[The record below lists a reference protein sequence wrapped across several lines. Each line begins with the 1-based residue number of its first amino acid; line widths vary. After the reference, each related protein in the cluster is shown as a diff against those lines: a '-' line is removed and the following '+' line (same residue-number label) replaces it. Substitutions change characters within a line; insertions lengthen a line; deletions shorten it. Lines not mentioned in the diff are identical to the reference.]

1 MTHLGYIKRMPVT
14 TYKSQNRG
22 GKGIKGIETRGEDF
36 VKNIFITST
45 HHYLLFFTNKGKV
58 YRLKAYE
65 IPESSRTSRGTA
77 IVNLLQLDPQEKIT
91 AVIPLREYQEDIYLV
106 MATKQGIVKKS
117 SIMEYTNIRISGLQA
132 IVLKDDDDLIEV
144 KLTDNNQ
151 EIILGTRYGQCIRFD
166 EKDVRFTG
174 RTTMGVRGMNL
185 NPGDEVIGMQLV
197 SQGTD
202 ILVVAENGLGKRT
215 SMKEFSTQR
224 RGGKGVKFYKITAKT
239 GNVIGIK
246 AVNDE
251 NELILITTEGIVI
264 RLRVKEISRYG
275 RVTSGVKL
283 MNIEEDIRIASIA
296 RIKEIIEEE

>member
-1 MTHLGYIKRMPVT
+1 LEREKLDKEHRELLERIKELKSILGDEKILHQVIKEEILIIREKFGDPRRTEITFDDTEITMEDLIKKESTTITMTHLGYIKRMPVT

-197 SQGTD
+197 S
-202 ILVVAENGLGKRT
+202 
-215 SMKEFSTQR
+215 
-224 RGGKGVKFYKITAKT
+224 
-239 GNVIGIK
+239 
-246 AVNDE
+246 
-251 NELILITTEGIVI
+251 
-264 RLRVKEISRYG
+264 
-275 RVTSGVKL
+275 
-283 MNIEEDIRIASIA
+283 
-296 RIKEIIEEE
+296 